1 MLNVNP
7 SYKIIAQVL
16 YMIVVTLSSTL
27 ISGNLC
33 NFYGSRF
40 SFNLIFFMFLES
52 STYSKMWFEE
62 STGTF
67 CKIDLKLRKL
77 ENNNKPIQ
85 NTDL

>member
-40 SFNLIFFMFLES
+40 SFNLIFFSFLNRLPIA
-52 STYSKMWFEE
+52 KCGLRNQLVHFV
-62 STGTF
+62 
-67 CKIDLKLRKL
+67 KIDLKLHNL
-77 ENNNKPIQ
+77 ENNNKPTQ